1 MATNKPIL
9 RKRTIQHPGF
19 EFFETDMSI
28 YKEYQQNTDA
38 LVVGYFAK
46 GPILEPVALT
56 NLSDYTVYFG
66 VPSSEAEIYAYSGIE
81 KVINSGGTVTAMRL
95 PYNNTTATIPSDE
108 GASVE
113 TNYKVLLGT
122 INDLTGD
129 LAAEGALEDLE
140 KAYKGG
146 AVSFKN
152 ITFVPKMQKYEQI
165 VDIINGNSP
174 SDMVIINKYH
184 DYKTP
189 NGTEYFVS
197 VLGAGNVIRYQG
209 LNVDLPDESKLK
221 NINLYKVTNG
231 ENDFIGKDSEK
242 LLKVCKDNDL
252 WQSSGEIADN
262 GEMKSVAQV
271 FPEKLLSYF
280 DQLST
285 MLIEVNTHGKLTGSF
300 TVPTALAEDT
310 PATIATSTAVS
321 FVDEESQPYSPAQTD
336 YDLQGLTEIPTGT
349 KIVYVEAGK
358 CRIEFPSPSSRKLD
372 ATFADTTVSF
382 EVAAQT
388 EDTQSVINPKKDD
401 FISVVVSKVKPST
414 LEAGKFDIE
423 VVESFNGSIF
433 PNSIDSVSQ
442 ESNYIGTLI
451 NENSNFISFYGKKDY
466 GEKYNKDENTI
477 LIADQE
483 AFGLSWAEGQKFEG
497 SDSGIELTKAVTVA
511 DAEGDEIDW
520 TKLVLR
526 PALEKLKNNIKFVFR
541 DFYDFGMSSV
551 PLYLNSETK
560 EYNPTASL
568 EYPTS
573 SDKDIKITA
582 WKKIQKACTQFC
594 QYKHKLSM
602 FHGDAPRGLV
612 LNGTLSKIDDLRE
625 DAMNKIFT
633 PKVTQKVSIK
643 DSTYGQVNVQWYEI
657 IDMFNKTKMWIP
669 SSIILAGNIT
679 NNDINGN
686 VWDAPAGHR
695 YGLVTNVI
703 RPAFN
708 PDADLADRLYSN
720 CLNYGNSWPTGTMT
734 VEGQKT
740 SYAENSALNRINVR
754 RLMIWLERFTQNVS
768 AGYIYEPNTASTR
781 NNFVAELDTEFSR
794 CKILGGLYDYK
805 LVCDESNNSPEVIDR
820 NELRIF
826 IAVQPTR
833 TVEYIIGNF
842 VVTKTGANLEEISP
856 VF

>member
-19 EFFETDMSI
+19 EFFETDLSI

-95 PYNNTTATIPSDE
+95 PYNNATATIPSDE

-122 INDLTGD
+122 IGDLTGD
-129 LAAEGALEDLE
+129 LAADGALEDLE

-146 AVSFKN
+146 TVSFKN
-152 ITFVPKMQKYEQI
+152 ITFAPKMQTYKQI
-165 VDIINGNSP
+165 VDIINGNSAN
-174 SDMVIINKYH
+174 DMVIINKYH

-231 ENDFIGKDSEK
+231 ENDFIGKDNDK

-300 TVPTALAEDT
+300 TVPIAPAEDT
-310 PATIATSTAVS
+310 PATIASSTAVS

-349 KIVYVEAGK
+349 KIVYTGEGK
-358 CRIEFPSPSSRKLD
+358 CRIEFPSPSDRKLD

-477 LIADQE
+477 LIADQK
-483 AFGLSWAEGQKFEG
+483 AFGLSWAEGQEFEG
-497 SDSGIELTKAVTVA
+497 SDSGIKLTKAVTVA

-551 PLYLNSETK
+551 PLYLNNETK

-669 SSIILAGNIT
+669 SSIILAGDIT

-734 VEGQKT
+734 IEGQKT

>member
-66 VPSSEAEIYAYSGIE
+66 IPASEAEIYAYSGI
-81 KVINSGGTVTAMRL
+81 KRVIDSGGTVTAMRL
-95 PYNNTTATIPSDE
+95 PYANTTASISA
-108 GASVE
+108 GAVNV
-113 TNYKVLLGT
+113 TYKVL
-122 INDLTGD
+122 TGKISKD
-129 LAAEGALEDLE
+129 PIDAKRVSDIVA
-140 KAYKGG
+140 AYKDG
-146 AVSFKN
+146 VSFKN
-152 ITFVPKMQKYEQI
+152 IEFKPAKKAYTDI
-165 VDIINGNSP
+165 VNIINGNSTD
-174 SDMVIINKYH
+174 DMVIINKYQ
-184 DYKTP
+184 DYKTE

-197 VLGAGNVIRYQG
+197 ILGAGNVVRYQG
-209 LNVDLPDESKLK
+209 LNIGDVPTGGE
-221 NINLYKVTNG
+221 INLYKVNNG
-231 ENDFIGKDSEK
+231 VNDFIGEDNEK
-242 LLKVCKDNDL
+242 FLKVCKPNDL
-252 WQSSGEIADN
+252 WQSSGEIADS

-280 DQLST
+280 SQLT
-285 MLIEVNTHGKLTGSF
+285 TTLTDTAKHEALVAEVDVNTTLPTEAGDADAVTLASTVYVNYTENSQKYDIKPNDYLIAKL
-300 TVPTALAEDT
+300 DK
-310 PATIATSTAVS
+310 
-321 FVDEESQPYSPAQTD
+321 
-336 YDLQGLTEIPTGT
+336 GT
-349 KIVYVEAGK
+349 KIAKIDDTHYSILLPDGRYEECTVKA
-358 CRIEFPSPSSRKLD
+358 D
-372 ATFADTTVSF
+372 AATTLTFNVPAN
-382 EVAAQT
+382 T
-388 EDTQSVINPKKDD
+388 EETQMFIDPKKDD
-401 FISVVVSKVKPST
+401 FITVVVSKVKPST
-414 LEAGKFDIE
+414 LESGKFDIE
-423 VVESFNGSIF
+423 VVESYTGSIF

-451 NENSNFISFYGKKDY
+451 NENSNFISFFGSKKYTDY
-466 GEKYNKDENTI
+466 DKDLNAI
-477 LIADQE
+477 LIENQE
-483 AFGLSWAEGQKFEG
+483 AFGLSWAEGQKFTEEKEEKG
-497 SDSGIELTKAVTVA
+497 VELVKAIVPKGEEIVWSDV
-511 DAEGDEIDW
+511 
-520 TKLVLR
+520 VLR

-551 PLYLNSETK
+551 PLYLNTEK
-560 EYNPTASL
+560 EYDPIQSL
-568 EYPTS
+568 PYPTS
-573 SDKDIKITA
+573 SDSKIGITA

-669 SSIILAGNIT
+669 SSIILAGDIT

-695 YGLVTNVI
+695 YGLVTDVI

-781 NNFVAELDTEFSR
+781 DNFVAELDTEFSR

-833 TVEYIIGNF
+833 TVEYILSNF
-842 VVTKTGANLEEISP
+842 VIMKTGANLEEVSP